1 MQCAEDIN
9 RSGDLADCDSTTK
22 IAECS
27 VRLTH
32 VERGSSSSGSGSP
45 HRRHSTQRSSMYCF
59 ARPTS
64 HIPGTSRLAAW
75 ISHFAAFSLPTCLL
89 LTSFGFPPSL
99 DGSLN
104 VEAQTS
110 RGELRR
116 CVASSTRSELDGLVR
131 SLLFLFCMQDQST
144 GARATGSL
152 RSSKSR
158 L

>member
-1 MQCAEDIN
+1 MSRGVVHLPAP
-9 RSGDLADCDSTTK
+9 GVH
-22 IAECS
+22 IAGIQPREVPCTVS
-27 VRLTH
+27 L
-32 VERGSSSSGSGSP
+32 G
-45 HRRHSTQRSSMYCF
+45 
-59 ARPTS
+59 PTS

-75 ISHFAAFSLPTCLL
+75 ISHFAVFSLPTCLL

-131 SLLFLFCMQDQST
+131 SLLFLFFAC
-144 GARATGSL
+144 RISL
-152 RSSKSR
+152 
-158 L
+158 LGPGPLAA